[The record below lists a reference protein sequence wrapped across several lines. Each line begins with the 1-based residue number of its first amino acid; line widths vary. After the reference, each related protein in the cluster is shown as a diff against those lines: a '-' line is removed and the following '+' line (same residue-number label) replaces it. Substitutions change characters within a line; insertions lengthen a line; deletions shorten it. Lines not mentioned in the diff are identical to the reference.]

1 MTEPKRPWKRL
12 KEGTLTAT
20 VDWFPKKLV
29 KTAISALLN
38 HSRNGAPLESSD
50 LKPLL
55 VDESNLESAK
65 LMDDADVPVA
75 TPTPAP
81 TPTPTPTPEV
91 SQNAPD
97 PYVVPVFY
105 ATNRAVKIVSGVHG
119 PGYRFTSERSPDLKF
134 GSVVVKVPH
143 GHRRGIV
150 ERPGLDWL
158 FFLTLLVPKLES
170 ERPADHFILSD
181 LRVLTE
187 EDFVQ
192 EIGDTGT
199 ESALLYVHGFNTSFE
214 DGIFTLAQ
222 IKFDSQYPGI
232 AVAFSWPSG
241 DNLFSHGYA
250 TASADFSRKPFLQVV
265 NILKTCA
272 HVSKI
277 YVIAHSLGNRIVA
290 DSLDNDRQVH
300 LAEIIMAAPDVDWD
314 VFRTLA
320 DGVRRAAN
328 GVTLYADSSDK
339 ALFISRLL
347 AGGPAGSTTV
357 PGAPLPDIEIIDVT
371 AVGDDLFGINHNM
384 YSTAA
389 TLLGDIGRIL
399 LYGNIRLTFALLS
412 SAESQ
417 RAAKHLFIGK
427 SRDDAESSLEIG
439 FENDSLGVRQLVRL
453 SYSRKTCSTQS
464 SYLSRSTRNPA
475 FHRPRVN
482 HKRSRRSQSCTR
494 QQQGNGVA
502 DQRLPFGYRIALPL
516 YLDASAIA
524 STYWSSS
531 NSPATGMT
539 ILPTP

>member
-1 MTEPKRPWKRL
+1 MVSAMSSFAEAPRFPHRERIALSLPTLEPFFERIVDGAKDAAKAQEFDLLIQNGENNPEKQASNLREAIGQGIDGIAIFPSDESALLPVLDKVIDAKIPIVTVYSNFERKGKTIPNIGVDDVTGGGEIAKYIIQKFPDGARIALITGPPGSWTANDRARGFKESLMHGGYRHTIIDERPADWNREKARDATL
-12 KEGTLTAT
+12 AILTSHPPLPDVIVALNDNMALGASVALQQLGLPRGKVTLIGYDGTQEALENIKEGTLTAT

-38 HSRNGAPLESSD
+38 HSRNGAPLESSE

-65 LMDDADVPVA
+65 LLDDAEVPVA
-75 TPTPAP
+75 TPTPTPTPTQSP
-81 TPTPTPTPEV
+81 TPTPTPNA

-105 ATNRAVKIVSGVHG
+105 ATNRALKIVAGIHG
-119 PGYRFTSERSPDLKF
+119 PGYKFTSERSPDLKF

-158 FFLTLLVPKLES
+158 FFLTLLVPKFES

-192 EIGDTGT
+192 EIRDTGT
-199 ESALLYVHGFNTSFE
+199 DSALLYVHGFNTSFE

-265 NILKTCA
+265 NILKTRA
-272 HVSKI
+272 QVSKI

-290 DSLDNDRQVH
+290 DSLGNDRQAH
-300 LAEIIMAAPDVDWD
+300 LAE
-314 VFRTLA
+314 
-320 DGVRRAAN
+320 
-328 GVTLYADSSDK
+328 
-339 ALFISRLL
+339 
-347 AGGPAGSTTV
+347 
-357 PGAPLPDIEIIDVT
+357 
-371 AVGDDLFGINHNM
+371 
-384 YSTAA
+384 
-389 TLLGDIGRIL
+389 
-399 LYGNIRLTFALLS
+399 
-412 SAESQ
+412 
-417 RAAKHLFIGK
+417 
-427 SRDDAESSLEIG
+427 
-439 FENDSLGVRQLVRL
+439 
-453 SYSRKTCSTQS
+453 
-464 SYLSRSTRNPA
+464 
-475 FHRPRVN
+475 
-482 HKRSRRSQSCTR
+482 
-494 QQQGNGVA
+494 
-502 DQRLPFGYRIALPL
+502 
-516 YLDASAIA
+516 
-524 STYWSSS
+524 
-531 NSPATGMT
+531 
-539 ILPTP
+539 